1 MDIKLTCLL
10 LALMLSISLAIG
22 QTGKQGYNYTE
33 GTVTLKN
40 GKVISGEVAN
50 VKHGFR
56 DQFLESVRVK
66 PSGKGPVKKY
76 KPHKISG
83 YTMGERQFVSWRVK
97 RNNALLKEMY
107 AIDAGRN
114 YKIFEVQ
121 LAGQLSIYLDYFV
134 DDDLQI
140 HTAPFF
146 LKENDL
152 VMVRATQGMFG
163 LKRQLLSTYFFD
175 CPPLVKLIQEKRIN
189 TVEEVARYYNHY
201 HEQWAGGLENYSFWE
216 NNGVTTVIVELYTV
230 EEYMDYFTTTYPTAL
245 EKLKEISEG

>member
-1 MDIKLTCLL
+1 MSRQITCFLF
-10 LALMLSISLAIG
+10 ALMLPISLTIA
-22 QTGKQGYNYTE
+22 QTGKQRYNYAE
-33 GTVTLKN
+33 GSVTLKN
-40 GKVISGEVAN
+40 GKVIAGDVAN

-66 PSGKGPVKKY
+66 PGGKGPAKKY

-97 RNNALLKEMY
+97 RNNALFKEMY

-114 YKIFEVQ
+114 YKIFEIQ

-146 LKENDL
+146 LKENDF

-163 LKRQLLSTYFFD
+163 LKRQLLSAYFQD

-216 NNGVTTVIVELYTV
+216 NNGVTTVTVELDTV